1 VLAVQVLRL
10 FVMLLSAPLIA
21 RWLGRGRTG

>member
-21 RWLGRGRTG
+21 KLLRRWA